1 MRKEEKQNNTLG
13 VLVHGA
19 RWRPH
24 PCVAPCPHPH
34 PLHLVVAGV
43 IRHALLMHGIHWLQE
58 GGNDKA

>member
-1 MRKEEKQNNTLG
+1 MTLGLLGVTNMRKEEKQNNTLG
-13 VLVHGA
+13 VLVHGT

-43 IRHALLMHGIHWLQE
+43 I
-58 GGNDKA
+58 